1 MLKTPPPSLPQ
12 KFKTNLMCDYTSN
25 GLYSAL
31 TIMSPE
37 NVLYDSQHP
46 STEEQISLMSIQ
58 ETAENTNT
66 FLIHLSDSKEL
77 EEKKLKKLFKHC
89 IYNLK
94 KLYDNG
100 LLDISKSASKNYVD
114 NSPIKILASLF
125 KNRTPIL
132 QLQLTNET
140 RLLTNMFKHLK
151 IMSNFYQNQP
161 SNLVKMY
168 NFNSSITSQKYRNE
182 VFRIKEKTLSPSNSI
197 FAAFKFCN
205 QQLSTAPKQTNIKKL
220 LKKQPIKIKK
230 ENKFACKILNGL
242 MKKCSTMPKQ
252 FTLKLHSETK
262 IYTLNPRKEIDLH
275 NKLIPFVEN
284 KVCATV
290 KKNGQTINVL
300 KQNLNMKY
308 DESKLPQYISN
319 LRSITKESQI
329 LLKNIEDN
337 RRNSALLKRK
347 LPLPPMEGIKNK
359 KLADSSINHISE
371 IKNQVTVTNK
381 SGDSVMFKRPML
393 PKNRYFPINTIIDCQ
408 NENISTSSHTTKN
421 NILSETTVNEY
432 DQNMIGSSN
441 KLLSTVQLE
450 NSNEIRQKPL
460 MKCLPFNKLDCV
472 SATKLEEN
480 AKNLA
485 TTLSKSYC
493 NDTLPP
499 IHLSNELIDPIIDK
513 FKTSLKSVVRTNLAN
528 DPIVRNY
535 IQQRTEVK
543 NLEPKRKCKL
553 PESLMSLPAEVLNL
567 IPDNHKDIKYVVD
580 FHHSMAT
587 VIVKV
592 LDSYVKKNCKQGRI
606 KNDEDF
612 KYLAK
617 KVILKFLPFIFY

>member
-1 MLKTPPPSLPQ
+1 MLKTPPPNLPQ
-12 KFKTNLMCDYTSN
+12 KFETNLMCDYTSN
-25 GLYSAL
+25 GLYSTL
-31 TIMSPE
+31 TTMKPE

-46 STEEQISLMSIQ
+46 STEEQISLMQIQ
-58 ETAENTNT
+58 ETVKNTNT
-66 FLIHLSDSKEL
+66 ILVHLSDSKEL
-77 EEKKLKKLFKHC
+77 EEKRLKKLFKHC

-94 KLYDNG
+94 KLYDSG
-100 LLDISKSASKNYVD
+100 LLDISKSATKNYVD
-114 NSPIKILASLF
+114 NSPIKVLASLF

-140 RLLTNMFKHLK
+140 PLLTNMFKNLK

-161 SNLVKMY
+161 SNLVKIC
-168 NFNSSITSQKYRNE
+168 NFYSSITSQKYRND
-182 VFRIKEKTLSPSNSI
+182 VFRIKERKFSPSNSI
-197 FAAFKFCN
+197 LVAFKFCN
-205 QQLSTAPKQTNIKKL
+205 QQLSTTPKQTNIKKL
-220 LKKQPIKIKK
+220 LKKQPIQIKK

-252 FTLKLHSETK
+252 FTLKLPSDTK
-262 IYTLNPRKEIDLH
+262 IHTLNPKKEIDLH
-275 NKLIPFVEN
+275 NKLIPTVEN
-284 KVCATV
+284 TVCATV

-300 KQNLNMKY
+300 KQKLIMKY

-337 RRNSALLKRK
+337 RRNSASLKRK

-359 KLADSSINHISE
+359 KLAESMNPIS
-371 IKNQVTVTNK
+371 KLNNQASVTNE

-393 PKNRYFPINTIIDCQ
+393 PKNRYFPNNNTIIDCQ
-408 NENISTSSHTTKN
+408 NQNISTSSHTTKN
-421 NILSETTVNEY
+421 ILSETAVNEY
-432 DQNMIGSSN
+432 EQKPGSSN
-441 KLLSTVQLE
+441 KLLLSTVQLE
-450 NSNEIRQKPL
+450 SSNEIRQKPL

-485 TTLSKSYC
+485 TSLSKSYC
-493 NDTLPP
+493 SDTLPST
-499 IHLSNELIDPIIDK
+499 HLNSELIDPIIDK
-513 FKTSLKSVVRTNLAN
+513 FNTSLKTMVRTNLTD

-535 IQQRTEVK
+535 IQQCIEMK

-567 IPDNHKDIKYVVD
+567 IPDNHKEIKYVVD

-592 LDSYVKKNCKQGRI
+592 LDSYVKKNCEQGRI

-617 KVILKFLPFIFY
+617 KVILKFLPLMF